1 MPRFSAESAEMQ
13 SRFYGSRTADCC
25 GATISYQTDE
35 SVNKVYFYYET
46 ANRKVIYFRHQEG
59 IVWTKD

>member
-13 SRFYGSRTADCC
+13 SGFYGSRTADCR

-35 SVNKVYFYYET
+35 SVNKVVFYYET
-46 ANRKVIYFRHQEG
+46 AKGKVIHFRNQED
-59 IVWTKD
+59 IAWTKD